1 MHTLVKRIVEL
12 TAKTS
17 FGDALQQHV
26 LSSLALEQTFTLN
39 DISERSRVVP
49 GYSALFSADESIK
62 DVRSVYHP
70 GWCGTG
76 AVASTG
82 ADLCRFFDAT
92 A

>member
-1 MHTLVKRIVEL
+1 VK
-12 TAKTS
+12 AS

-26 LSSLALEQTFTLN
+26 LSLLALERTFTLN
-39 DISERSRVVP
+39 DGCERGRVVH
-49 GYSALFSADESIK
+49 GYRALFSADESIK
-62 DVRSVYHP
+62 DVRSAYHP

-76 AVASTG
+76 LVASTG